1 MIRVVEEITPEL
13 EACAGGA
20 GSNLGT
26 GGMATKL
33 TAAKRA
39 TNAGCNMVLAN
50 GENPSILLDI
60 TSGKDIG
67 TLFIKK

>member
-1 MIRVVEEITPEL
+1 MEEITPEL

-20 GSNLGT
+20 GSSLGT

-39 TNAGCNMVLAN
+39 TNAGCNMILAN
-50 GENPSILLDI
+50 GDNPSILLDI
-60 TSGKDIG
+60 IDGKELG